1 MNTRARPRAVLG
13 LQWIL
18 GLVLIVESLRLAF
31 EPSAARHFVQAGMPL
46 WMRPALAWTEIAAA
60 ILFLVP
66 FTTLLGG
73 YLLLVIFFLAAML
86 HILHSE
92 FDVGVLLVYA
102 MAVLVTLVY
111 RSNAESE
118 TTHDGQ
124 RATERV

>member
-1 MNTRARPRAVLG
+1 MNTQMRPRAVLG

-31 EPSAARHFVQAGMPL
+31 EPSAARHFAKAGMPL

-60 ILFLVP
+60 IFFLVP

-86 HILHSE
+86 HILHGE
-92 FDVGVLLVYA
+92 FDIGILLVYA
-102 MAVLVTLVY
+102 MAVLVTLVS
-111 RSNAESE
+111 RNNAESE

-124 RATERV
+124 RTTQRV